1 MPARTAGKSNRPGEG
16 GGIFRKRSDMNG
28 KTLRIG
34 LPETALAHLCGKILA
49 VAKMSGF
56 VGVVSN
62 GISGSLSKKRAFDEP
77 DAN

>member
-1 MPARTAGKSNRPGEG
+1 
-16 GGIFRKRSDMNG
+16 MNG

-34 LPETALAHLCGKILA
+34 LPETALANLCGKILA

-62 GISGSLSKKRAFDEP
+62 GFRVA
-77 DAN
+77 